1 MKTVTRV
8 ILALLVLAGASYAV
22 VRYRSG
28 DAVSVVVAFVERG
41 RVEASV
47 ANTRAGTVTACR
59 RSKLAPA
66 VGGQVAKLAV
76 REGDQVAENQILMVI
91 WNRDLE
97 ARLKLAASEQLAAK
111 ARVQE
116 ICLVADVA
124 DREARRQQRLW
135 EQNLVAEEQVDRA
148 TTEAKAKHAA
158 CDAAKASVE
167 ISHAQIEAAQ
177 AALEQTILRAPFG
190 GVVAEVNAELGEY
203 MTPSPPGI
211 PTLPAVD
218 LIDAGCLYVSA
229 PIDEVD
235 APQIRIG
242 MPACVTLDAFPH
254 PRCKAKVRRIAPYV
268 LDREKQA
275 RTVEIEVEL
284 SDPLDREGLLPGY
297 SADVEIVLERRESV
311 LRIPTEAVLEGNQVL
326 VHDEADGVLELRT
339 FNPGISN
346 WRYTEIAT
354 GLEEGE
360 RVVVSVGREGV
371 SAGARATVD
380 ESSTG
385 SESPK

>member
-1 MKTVTRV
+1 MKTVIRV
-8 ILALLVLAGASYAV
+8 ILVLVVLAAAAYGV
-22 VRYRSG
+22 MRYRSG
-28 DAVSVVVAFVERG
+28 DAVAVVLATVERG

-66 VGGQVAKLAV
+66 IGGQVAQLAV
-76 REGDQVAENQILMVI
+76 REGDRVEQNQILMVI

-124 DREARRQQRLW
+124 EREARRQQRLW
-135 EQNLVAEEQVDRA
+135 EQNLVSEEQVDRA
-148 TTEAKAKHAA
+148 TTESKAKRAA
-158 CDAAKASVE
+158 CDAANASVE
-167 ISHAQIEAAQ
+167 ISRAQVEAAR
-177 AALEQTILRAPFG
+177 ASLEQTILRAPFG

-218 LIDAGCLYVSA
+218 LIDASCLYVSA

-242 MPACVTLDAFPH
+242 MPACVTLDAFPR
-254 PRCKAKVRRIAPYV
+254 PRCNAKVRRIAPYV

-284 SDPLDREGLLPGY
+284 TDPLDRKGLLPGY

-326 VHDEADGVLELRT
+326 LYRASDGILELRK
-339 FNPGISN
+339 FEPGISN
-346 WRYTEIAT
+346 WRYTEIAS
-354 GLEEGE
+354 GLEEGN

-371 SAGARATVD
+371 ADGARVTPD
-380 ESSTG
+380 ESAAG
-385 SESPK
+385 SESSK